1 MSPEKTQS
9 IRYAVP
15 TESVGSGA
23 LRVCAHFGHCE
34 MFALID
40 ADPGAKTL
48 SGVQVVKPP
57 PHEPGLL
64 PRWLAGQGVNIVLT
78 GGMGWR
84 AIEMFQER
92 GIDVVTGV
100 TGGTP
105 EQVILAH
112 LSGTLSVTDNTC
124 DH

>member
-1 MSPEKTQS
+1 
-9 IRYAVP
+9 
-15 TESVGSGA
+15 
-23 LRVCAHFGHCE
+23 
-34 MFALID
+34 
-40 ADPGAKTL
+40 
-48 SGVQVVKPP
+48 P